1 MTSDDI
7 KRQTGE
13 RRELVE
19 RTDANRL
26 RREFDSSNHQLNC
39 SKRQTTNQVTRTAIG
54 QQLNQRLPVANR
66 HIGVTVSFF
75 GEVLGQ
81 EDWCTRWS
89 CTTCGAEPLRR
100 TVLEFIGS
108 QEVERELRTMG
119 SSSAEKLLVALCEID
134 PNKSYDVVV
143 HLLRWIGIS
152 IGEDRTKSALGHSS
166 AGRLYVRML
175 AARDRANE
183 LRSLHTPNNDLDR
196 IKNARA
202 LRADEK
208 AARHEARLEA
218 KRIRDGECR
227 NLHGLN

>member
-19 RTDANRL
+19 RNDADRL
-26 RREFDSSNHQLNC
+26 RPEFDSLSDQLNF
-39 SKRQTTNQVTRTAIG
+39 SKRQTENQGLRTAIG
-54 QQLNQRLPVANR
+54 QQVNKREPVANR
-66 HIGVTVSFF
+66 HIGVAVSCF
-75 GEVLGQ
+75 GDVLDQ

-108 QEVERELRTMG
+108 EEIERELRTMG
-119 SSSAEKLLVALCEID
+119 SSSAEKLLFALCEID
-134 PNKSYDVVV
+134 VDKSYDVVV

-152 IGEDRTKSALGHSS
+152 IGEDRTKFALGHSPT
-166 AGRLYVRML
+166 GRLYGRML

-183 LRSLHTPNNDLDR
+183 WRSEHAKNNDLDR

-202 LRADEK
+202 LRANGK
-208 AARHEARLEA
+208 AARHQARLEA
-218 KRIRDGECR
+218 KRIRDAER
-227 NLHGLN
+227 RKLHGLN